1 MFVFRNSIGLRQHH
15 RLMYEVNDID
25 FGNGGGGNS
34 KDADHDDKPAG
45 DEDTDGNKD
54 NPDDKDKNNPDDKD
68 DDKDKD
74 GNKPQPSN
82 PSTGGLE
89 QGTNV
94 EFEGVTYTVDK
105 DGNLVDADGKVFKEA
120 KDVDE

>member
-1 MFVFRNSIGLRQHH
+1 MFVFRNSIGLQQYH

-54 NPDDKDKNNPDDKD
+54 NPDDKDDDNPDDKDDDNPDDKDD

-82 PSTGGLE
+82 PSTWGLE
-89 QGTNV
+89 QCTNV
-94 EFEGVTYTVDK
+94 
-105 DGNLVDADGKVFKEA
+105 
-120 KDVDE
+120 